1 LRPAFAKKAKQ
12 ESWEQKK
19 GEVVKKKEEAI
30 GVE

>member
-12 ESWEQKK
+12 EPWKQKK
-19 GEVVKKKEEAI
+19 REVVEEKEEAI

>member
-1 LRPAFAKKAKQ
+1 LRSAFAKKAKQ

-19 GEVVKKKEEAI
+19 GEVVKKKKKAI

>member
-19 GEVVKKKEEAI
+19 GEIVKEKEEAI
-30 GVE
+30 GAE